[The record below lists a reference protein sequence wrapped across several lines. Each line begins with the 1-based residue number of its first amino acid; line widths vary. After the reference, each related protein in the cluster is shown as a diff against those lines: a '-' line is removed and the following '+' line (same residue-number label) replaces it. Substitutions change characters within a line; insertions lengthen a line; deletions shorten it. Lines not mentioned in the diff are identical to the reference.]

1 MYDALLLLYLSSLP
15 LFQLYKAKRAVCALV
30 ALCDD
35 YKSFM
40 VYLSYK
46 NVHVN
51 YYGCSVDSLI
61 SINSSAL
68 LYHHHQSSQKGK
80 KKLTSKLLSDYITLH
95 QSINASAVYLSV
107 SAKSRELYVMY
118 NIIYASISSIT
129 IYHKYKVLFV
139 SYSLVMDIALLLFVR
154 E

>member
-68 LYHHHQSSQKGK
+68 LYHQSSQKGK

-139 SYSLVMDIALLLFVR
+139 SYSLVMDITLLVCER
-154 E
+154 VKM